1 MQTVTSA
8 DGTTIAYER
17 QGSGPRLILVAGALC
32 DRGALRPLADVLAK
46 DFDVVTYDRRGR
58 GDSGDSTTYAVQ
70 REVDDIGALLTALG
84 GTAAVYGHSSGAGL
98 VAVAAG
104 AGLPFT
110 QVVLHEPPY
119 GPDDVDTEDEGAQV
133 LELLAADQRREA
145 VELFLML
152 AGMPKE
158 AALETAAAPGMAELA
173 PTLAYDF
180 AVMDHAAPGG
190 RVPFDLLGRI
200 TQPTL
205 VVAGTASP
213 PFMIDA
219 AHRIVKEL
227 PAASLTELADQD
239 HVVPPEI
246 LAPVL
251 SRVPQSA
258 MISIDTLSG

>member
-1 MQTVTSA
+1 
-8 DGTTIAYER
+8 
-17 QGSGPRLILVAGALC
+17 
-32 DRGALRPLADVLAK
+32 
-46 DFDVVTYDRRGR
+46 
-58 GDSGDSTTYAVQ
+58 
-70 REVDDIGALLTALG
+70 VDDIGALVTALG
-84 GTAAVYGHSSGAGL
+84 GTAAVYGHSSGAAL

-110 QVVLHEPPY
+110 RVVLHEPPY

-133 LELLAADQRREA
+133 IELLATDQRREA

-158 AALETAAAPGMAELA
+158 AALETAAAPGMAEIA

-180 AVMDHAAPGG
+180 AVMDHASPGG

-200 TQPTL
+200 KQSTL

-213 PFMIDA
+213 PFMVDA

-227 PAASLTELADQD
+227 PAASLIELADQE

-251 SRVPQSA
+251 TEFLNRR
-258 MISIDTLSG
+258 